1 MLPDPSI
8 RLRKAIIEG
17 KLIIV
22 KQVLRRW
29 PELLT
34 NIDPSNGWSSL
45 HYAAYYGRYLIC
57 VQLIQQGHDRQGT
70 LRTFAGCTSVHL
82 ALQNGHE
89 QTTHFLLQSFPQTLA
104 SRDVGGRTPAHIA
117 CMQDYHTCLSLLSS
131 AGADLSL
138 TDNDG
143 NTPLHIAMMYNSVN
157 CIRLLVLGALDE
169 EDYVRKNNA
178 KWTPEQLAGTME
190 TQRVFQNLVKEAEQ
204 QRAAGIPRPAC
215 PQALALPGAHA
226 KADELPCPSL
236 LNVRAFHDASVES
249 DADANAQPQ
258 KEPSALLPLLPAY
271 PNQKLTKGYPKTPT
285 SNHFNST
292 LSSATNHS
300 SSSLTRIRTF
310 NDCSS
315 SLSSESQSLPQ
326 RASGSQEG
334 QWSVKNASGRYFQQG
349 DTSLNTMSNLLPA
362 NNTPRNRDAELIN
375 KYLVEDEDFRTPSP
389 LPLHVQQY
397 TKSEKSSGGGHQS
410 LLNIPISKVRI

>member
-1 MLPDPSI
+1 MPDPSI
-8 RLRKAIIEG
+8 RLRNAIIEG

-70 LRTFAGCTSVHL
+70 LRTFTGSTSVHL
-82 ALQNGHE
+82 ALKNGHE
-89 QTTHFLLQSFPQTLA
+89 QTTHVLLQSFPQTLA
-104 SRDVGGRTPAHIA
+104 SKDVGGRTPAHIA

-157 CIRLLVLGALDE
+157 CIRLLVLGSLSE
-169 EDYVRKNNA
+169 EDYLRKNNDNW
-178 KWTPEQLAGTME
+178 KPEQLAGTME
-190 TQRVFQNLVKEAEQ
+190 TQRVFQNLVKEAHK
-204 QRAAGIPRPAC
+204 QRESGVPRPAFL
-215 PQALALPGAHA
+215 QTLTLPGAHL
-226 KADELPCPSL
+226 KAEEQTCPSL
-236 LNVRAFHDASVES
+236 LNVRVFHDASAEP
-249 DADANAQPQ
+249 DAGTNTQPQ
-258 KEPSALLPLLPAY
+258 KEPTTLLPLLPAY
-271 PNQKLTKGYPKTPT
+271 PNQKPAKGYPKTPT
-285 SNHFNST
+285 SNHFNTT

-315 SLSSESQSLPQ
+315 SLSSETQSLRQ

-334 QWSVKNASGRYFQQG
+334 QWSVKNASGRYFHQG
-349 DTSLNTMSNLLPA
+349 DTSLNAMSNLLPV

-375 KYLVEDEDFRTPSP
+375 KYLVEDKDLRTPSP
-389 LPLHVQQY
+389 LPMHVQHY
-397 TKSEKSSGGGHQS
+397 TKSEKSSSGGHQS